1 MRAGRRGDGPDHAH
15 LNGVEA
21 TRQVLAKCPG
31 TKVVGLSVHSD
42 LKLMVRCLRAGAVGY
57 LPKEVSFEEL
67 ASAVRAAAAGRTY
80 LSPMIVS
87 RLLQELSRPDTGD
100 GRSPFGRLSA
110 REREV
115 LQLVAEGRPTKQ
127 IAAELDVSVKTVE
140 THRRQLMEKTGLY
153 SVAEL
158 TKLAIR
164 EGLTTAAK

>member
-1 MRAGRRGDGPDHAH
+1 MDLSMPH

-80 LSPMIVS
+80 LSPMIASQLV
-87 RLLQELSRPDTGD
+87 QELSRPDGD
-100 GRSPFGRLSA
+100 GRGDSPFGRLSA

-115 LQLVAEGRPTKQ
+115 LQLVAEGRATKQ

-164 EGLTTAAK
+164 EGLTTAG